1 MTPGCAHSSA
11 KTWCVVHSYAM
22 ISLWEL
28 LLPIGNRASTCLILH
43 DMCAA
48 ESSLKNE
55 WVEKWLSNSLR
66 SWSRAVARLIVDMWE
81 RKNPTW
87 GYIED
92 GSEFWMQTLIWRQV
106 SYMLALSVMIER
118 VIPSAVARN
127 VSLIFLSQLWAQPL
141 VLIELQA
148 S

>member
-1 MTPGCAHSSA
+1 
-11 KTWCVVHSYAM
+11 
-22 ISLWEL
+22 
-28 LLPIGNRASTCLILH
+28 
-43 DMCAA
+43 
-48 ESSLKNE
+48 
-55 WVEKWLSNSLR
+55 
-66 SWSRAVARLIVDMWE
+66 MWE

-127 VSLIFLSQLWAQPL
+127 VSLIFFSQLWAQPL